1 MLCDVLPEDRVL
13 REELQRQKLVRVVLK
28 DQPYVGNTQK
38 SLLFLFV
45 AVFTF
50 YFGNFQTYTK
60 EETIHQDFKT
70 ESKCTLDWRLKHFM
84 LKMQKGFWA
93 LFCFLDY
100 L

>member
-1 MLCDVLPEDRVL
+1 MR
-13 REELQRQKLVRVVLK
+13 RFTRRQSTQGRASETETGKSRFKGPAVCWKYTEIIVV
-28 DQPYVGNTQK
+28 PFCCCFY
-38 SLLFLFV
+38 FLFWKLSNV
-45 AVFTF
+45 
-50 YFGNFQTYTK
+50 TK